1 MKALIFLMT
10 ETLQDIEASQ
20 ERLKHLLDPPG
31 RSAQWPIYVNS
42 REDYDKLPLGTWVM
56 DTNGYVVQRGVPI
69 PTVVTKE
76 DYNAVPLDAT
86 YRWQGQFYLKGTS
99 PWQGPVDTTPSPTPW
114 QSPPPAVVST
124 HSSGSTDY
132 TPGPQHPMSGGLFVL
147 LAILVGLFVFLRSI
161 RRPQPQVPP
170 KAERAWE
177 PPPQKAEP
185 RTESQEPR
193 QPRRVTSLRD
203 AFDILGIPISSIEQA
218 RFTYRVRMS
227 EYHPDKVA
235 SLGKELRQLAALK
248 SVEFNTAMDFIAS
261 YLRR

>member
-161 RRPQPQVPP
+161 RRIVERKQLFEVTPTLSNLKIHEELLGQLIKLGQNLETRIEDVDDEDL
-170 KAERAWE
+170 AEFGVGKVNLSAYVRELQDTFSMWHGPE
-177 PPPQKAEP
+177 PDPFRTAELEK
-185 RTESQEPR
+185 TIFG
-193 QPRRVTSLRD
+193 
-203 AFDILGIPISSIEQA
+203 AASS
-218 RFTYRVRMS
+218 
-227 EYHPDKVA
+227 
-235 SLGKELRQLAALK
+235 
-248 SVEFNTAMDFIAS
+248 
-261 YLRR
+261 